1 MPAMPVAGSFRSDHR
16 PSLLPSLLASC
27 LQYPSI
33 TISSSVNS
41 VPLSLSNSRSIH
53 PSPPQ
58 SGNVSRG
65 NGRWDGAA
73 VDGPRSH
80 LAGHIRP
87 RPVEESI
94 VSGGIHEIRIWHGTR
109 ESPSLCE
116 RTWACGLLE
125 RNDLIAQGINLEE
138 SSAHYEAKEEM
149 DRVSKVVVICTH
161 VEAPGVQR
169 SGFPKRCIKR

>member
-1 MPAMPVAGSFRSDHR
+1 MPAGPDPIIALPSF
-16 PSLLPSLLASC
+16 LPSLLASC

-41 VPLSLSNSRSIH
+41 VPLPSLSLSHSRSIH
-53 PSPPQ
+53 PPQ

-65 NGRWDGAA
+65 NGRWPQWTPLTPGWTHPA
-73 VDGPRSH
+73 GGRERS
-80 LAGHIRP
+80 
-87 RPVEESI
+87 V
-94 VSGGIHEIRIWHGTR
+94 GIHEIRIWHGTR

-149 DRVSKVVVICTH
+149 DRVSTVVVICT
-161 VEAPGVQR
+161 PCR
-169 SGFPKRCIKR
+169 STRGAA